1 MNIKEKFC
9 RSVIYNSADL
19 SICKICSSSEDLHM
33 FLRDICKSDDE
44 YELFIELNS
53 VNKKSLI
60 KGLKDYNF
68 EEEFHYFEIE
78 ENGQIVFKAY
88 DGFEIG
94 EVSLTS
100 KLSEL
105 LKEFIDNNMC
115 ILF

>member
-1 MNIKEKFC
+1 MNIQKKFC
-9 RSVIYNSADL
+9 KSVISNSADL
-19 SICKICSSSEDLHM
+19 SICKICSSSADLHTL
-33 FLRDICKSDDE
+33 LRDICKSDNE

-68 EEEFHYFEIE
+68 EKEFHYFEIE

-94 EVSLTS
+94 EVSLSS
-100 KLSEL
+100 KLSVL
-105 LKEFIDNNMC
+105 LKEFIDNKMC